1 MWEIQEIVIKDKVIE
16 MGKIKEGVDWQKQM
30 MMEIQNF
37 AVAMLTKMP
46 VKRLSGGDAFVVGC
60 RYLEG

>member
-30 MMEIQNF
+30 MMEIQN
-37 AVAMLTKMP
+37 L
-46 VKRLSGGDAFVVGC
+46 L
-60 RYLEG
+60 